1 MMIIISLT
9 ILIIILTYFIEI
21 NSVVHGQGVITTKD
35 NAQLISL
42 SKGGTIQ
49 DIYVAE
55 GDTVKKGELLA
66 KVVNLDLQKEYQR
79 YRTQKGYLDKD
90 VNEISF
96 ILDKENES
104 GLITLDGTRSLS
116 NKEVKA
122 NIELVHSQIRA
133 KELKKTSLDSEI
145 SGLQEK
151 LSSKEKELALLAE
164 EINILSPLVKKG
176 ISPYTNFLNKKQAYI
191 KVKSEINDIES
202 SITLKKDDIELVVND
217 IEALNNELR
226 LSLSKIISKNLQE
239 LEVVN
244 STLKVIEK
252 QINEEDIYSP
262 VDGVIYKNLQELE
275 VVNSTLKVI
284 EKQIN
289 EEDIYSPVD
298 GVIYKINKSATT
310 HGGVIQAA
318 DLLFEIKPKV
328 RTMLADVKILP
339 KYRDQIYVDEAVKL
353 DVQSIIQP
361 KIKSYNATID
371 NISPDSYEENTGGT
385 IQRYYKVIIA
395 FDVNEDDLRWLKP
408 GMTVDASVITGK
420 HSIMEYLLSP
430 LMKGVDK
437 AFSEPVNTKRLD
449 TP

>member
-1 MMIIISLT
+1 MMIIITLT
-9 ILIIILTYFIEI
+9 IMIVILTYFVKI

-49 DIYVAE
+49 DIYVTE

-66 KVVNLDLQKEYQR
+66 KIVNLDLQKEYQR
-79 YRTQKGYLDKD
+79 YKTQKGYLDKD

-96 ILDKENES
+96 ILDKRNED
-104 GLITLDGTRSLS
+104 GLISLDGVSSLS

-122 NIELVHSQIRA
+122 NIELVHSQIRT
-133 KELKKTSLDSEI
+133 KELKKNSLDSEI
-145 SGLQEK
+145 DGLQEK
-151 LSSKEKELALLAE
+151 LNSKEKELALLAE

-176 ISPYTNFLNKKQAYI
+176 ISPYTNFLNKKQVYI

-202 SITLKKDDIELVVND
+202 SITLKKDDIELVGND
-217 IEALNNELR
+217 IKALNNELR
-226 LSLSKIISKNLQE
+226 LSLSKLISKNQQE

-244 STLKVIEK
+244 STLNVIEK
-252 QINEEDIYSP
+252 QLD
-262 VDGVIYKNLQELE
+262 
-275 VVNSTLKVI
+275 
-284 EKQIN
+284 

-328 RTMLADVKILP
+328 KTMLADVKIPP
-339 KYRDQIYVDEAVKL
+339 KYRDQIYLDEAVKL

-361 KIKSYNATID
+361 KMKSYSATID
-371 NISPDSYEENTGGT
+371 NISPDSYEESTGGT
-385 IQRYYKVIIA
+385 IQRYYKVIIS

-408 GMTVDASVITGK
+408 GMTVDASIITGK

-437 AFSEPVNTKRLD
+437 AFSEPVNTKRLNLS
-449 TP
+449 

>member
-1 MMIIISLT
+1 MNRRQSDHLMMIIISLT

-133 KELKKTSLDSEI
+133 KDLKKTSLDSEI

-262 VDGVIYKNLQELE
+262 VDGVIYK
-275 VVNSTLKVI
+275 
-284 EKQIN
+284 
-289 EEDIYSPVD
+289 
-298 GVIYKINKSATT
+298 INKSATT

-339 KYRDQIYVDEAVKL
+339 KYRDQIYVDETVKL

>member
-1 MMIIISLT
+1 RQSDHLMMIIISLT

-191 KVKSEINDIES
+191 KVKSEINDIE
-202 SITLKKDDIELVVND
+202 
-217 IEALNNELR
+217 ALNNELR
-226 LSLSKIISKNLQE
+226 LSLSKIIS
-239 LEVVN
+239 
-244 STLKVIEK
+244 
-252 QINEEDIYSP
+252 
-262 VDGVIYKNLQELE
+262 KNLQELE

>member
-1 MMIIISLT
+1 MNRRQSDHLMMIIISLT

-133 KELKKTSLDSEI
+133 KELKKPLDSEI

-164 EINILSPLVKKG
+164 EINILSPLVKKELAH
-176 ISPYTNFLNKKQAYI
+176 IPIFLTRNRRI
-191 KVKSEINDIES
+191 
-202 SITLKKDDIELVVND
+202 
-217 IEALNNELR
+217 
-226 LSLSKIISKNLQE
+226 
-239 LEVVN
+239 
-244 STLKVIEK
+244 
-252 QINEEDIYSP
+252 
-262 VDGVIYKNLQELE
+262 
-275 VVNSTLKVI
+275 
-284 EKQIN
+284 
-289 EEDIYSPVD
+289 
-298 GVIYKINKSATT
+298 
-310 HGGVIQAA
+310 
-318 DLLFEIKPKV
+318 
-328 RTMLADVKILP
+328 
-339 KYRDQIYVDEAVKL
+339 
-353 DVQSIIQP
+353 
-361 KIKSYNATID
+361 
-371 NISPDSYEENTGGT
+371 
-385 IQRYYKVIIA
+385 
-395 FDVNEDDLRWLKP
+395 
-408 GMTVDASVITGK
+408 
-420 HSIMEYLLSP
+420 
-430 LMKGVDK
+430 
-437 AFSEPVNTKRLD
+437 
-449 TP
+449 